1 MTNCSVRVGRKTIL
15 TPWSI
20 WCGFVRLA
28 PSLTEEGKRMPAI
41 PTVKIKAG
49 KDYAI
54 INESDFDPATM
65 ELFDAAPKPKAKAKA
80 KPKAKK

>member
-1 MTNCSVRVGRKTIL
+1 
-15 TPWSI
+15 
-20 WCGFVRLA
+20 
-28 PSLTEEGKRMPAI
+28 MPKI

-65 ELFDAAPKPKAKAKA
+65 ELFDAPAPKPKVKLKV
-80 KPKAKK
+80 KPKAR